1 MVAQI
6 PQIFKWNIK
15 KLWQNMYNNYV
26 EKNKKLY
33 VKLINSTLFTNEK
46 KESE

>member
-1 MVAQI
+1 
-6 PQIFKWNIK
+6 
-15 KLWQNMYNNYV
+15 MYNNYV
-26 EKNKKLY
+26 EKNKKLF